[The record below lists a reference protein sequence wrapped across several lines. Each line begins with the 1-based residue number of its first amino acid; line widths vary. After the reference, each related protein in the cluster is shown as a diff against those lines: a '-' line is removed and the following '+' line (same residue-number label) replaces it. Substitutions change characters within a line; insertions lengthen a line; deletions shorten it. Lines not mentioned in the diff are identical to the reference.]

1 MNADKALELARL
13 AYPNDENLRVAYTLG
28 LNAGADWQAEQLLK
42 GSPLPEDTVL
52 FQKGVEEGRR
62 LEKDDLALTWE
73 DMVLLRTLFDA
84 TDANQSMG
92 ALTVQPMTRE
102 YYEYLLR
109 EFNEQRKR

>member
-1 MNADKALELARL
+1 MSKIAEQAAKEIYKDGIKLVGRRDKNGNLIIHPEIMVGILRNACQRGYE
-13 AYPNDENLRVAYTLG
+13 
-28 LNAGADWQAEQLLK
+28 QAEK
-42 GSPLPEDTVL
+42 
-52 FQKGVEEGRR
+52 
-62 LEKDDLALTWE
+62 DLALTWE

-109 EFNEQRKR
+109 EFNEQRKK